1 MLYRG
6 YPGRAAVVC
15 FEKEVMILEH
25 ETPESILNP
34 NRWKIMRVTVF
45 LAFMSSLDGS
55 IVNIALPNLSE
66 TMNEPISSI
75 TWVVTSYL
83 IALCALIPFFGRL
96 GDIKGNT
103 QIFKFGIAVFTFG
116 SLLCGVSVN
125 LTMLVISRLI
135 QAIGAAAGMSTN
147 QGIITRAF
155 PPNERGR
162 ALGFNATSVAM
173 GALLGPPL
181 GGFIISVL
189 SWHFL
194 FLINLPIGLA
204 VFLFSRRILL
214 KDKGSNESLDVK
226 GFVLF
231 TLSAILIF
239 GAIGSGENVQF
250 SNPLVLAAIIAGLV
264 LVAAFII
271 VERKQSQPMLDLSMF
286 RSSMFSI
293 SIICAVLVYASMSSI
308 NLLQA
313 FYLQNARGMGSFLAG
328 LILMIYPVVLGAM
341 APLAGYLSDK
351 IGTKIPTLVGLC
363 ISSVGYIVAAFMTLE
378 TSLVLTAAVYI
389 ILGVGNALFQSP
401 NTALIMSSVPNNK
414 LGVAGSVNAF
424 ARNTGMVFGVLLATM
439 SLFAA
444 MSARYGQPVN
454 DYVEGRP
461 DLFIYGMRFAYLV
474 VAGVCFLGA
483 LLTALRLF
491 GFNKKEDL

>member
-1 MLYRG
+1 
-6 YPGRAAVVC
+6 
-15 FEKEVMILEH
+15 MITLEH
-25 ETPESILNP
+25 DTPESIPNP
-34 NRWKIMRVTVF
+34 NRWKIMRVTIL
-45 LAFMSSLDGS
+45 LAFMASLDGS
-55 IVNIALPNLSE
+55 IVNIALPTLSE
-66 TMNEPISSI
+66 TMNEPVSSI

-116 SLLCGVSVN
+116 SLLCGISVN

-181 GGFIISVL
+181 GGFILSFL

-194 FLINLPIGLA
+194 FLINIPIGLA
-204 VFLFSRRILL
+204 VFLLGRKILL
-214 KDKGSNESLDVK
+214 NDPASKERLDIK

-231 TLSAILIF
+231 TLSAVLIF
-239 GAIGSGENVQF
+239 GSIGSGENVQF
-250 SNPLVLAAIIAGLV
+250 SNPLIIAAIIAGLV
-264 LVAAFII
+264 LAAVFII
-271 VERKQSQPMLDLSMF
+271 VERRQSQPMLDLSMF

-308 NLLQA
+308 NLLQS
-313 FYLQNARGMGSFLAG
+313 FYLQNARGLGAFLAG
-328 LILMIYPVVLGAM
+328 LILMIYPVVIAVTS
-341 APLAGYLSDK
+341 PLAGYLSDK
-351 IGTKIPTLVGLC
+351 IGTKIPTLIGLC
-363 ISSVGYIVAAFMTLE
+363 ISSVGYVVAAFMTVE
-378 TSLVLTAAVYI
+378 TSLVLTVAVYV
-389 ILGVGNALFQSP
+389 ILGVGNAFFQSP
-401 NTALIMSSVPNNK
+401 NTALIMSSVPNHK

-424 ARNTGMVFGVLLATM
+424 ARNAGMVFGVLIATM

-454 DYVEGRP
+454 DYIEGRP

-474 VAGVCFLGA
+474 VAGICFSGA

-491 GFNKKEDL
+491 GFKKQDNAAL